1 MTMTP
6 FQRRRPLLQR
16 LALAGLFVLPGLS
29 AQAQTVSEALQA
41 ADPSAPLPVIATA
54 TAPPAPVASPP
65 LPADPAEAL
74 KQWQL
79 ANQRVAAF
87 PRGHIDILRAEA
99 QDAATPGDPTTKAGP
114 LSADEAL
121 RQSLR
126 LKPELLKA
134 PGGSP
139 LAQAERHQALLSH
152 VTGLRRSWM
161 EAVATGE
168 ALRLQQARQDTARS
182 GAELGQRMVQAGNWS
197 QARLLREQL
206 AEAREAASLLQAQQ
220 AALGAHE
227 RLARLLGIWQA
238 DAVAQLGQRLPAG
251 LPAPPATLEGGGN
264 DVEARTMAQDAA
276 LALQRVDAAR
286 DIAATPPAQR
296 AAWERALQESAA
308 SLDATTL
315 PATPLI
321 LQDAR
326 LGKDHALERAM
337 EAEATLLRAAVQ
349 RRSAAREAWGRLQAQ
364 HALAHQTQAVIL
376 PLQVALEQETL
387 LRYNGML
394 QSTWELLEASR
405 ERVAATAAAAQ
416 ARRDFWF
423 AHLDWQLL
431 LAGGAYQPPGTSAV
445 MVPSGPSPQGH

>member
-1 MTMTP
+1 MTP
-6 FQRRRPLLQR
+6 FQRQRPLLHR
-16 LALAGLFVLPGLS
+16 LAMAGLVVVPGLS
-29 AQAQTVSEALQA
+29 GQAQTVSEAIRA
-41 ADPSAPLPVIATA
+41 ADPGAPLPAVATA
-54 TAPPAPVASPP
+54 AAPPPP
-65 LPADPAEAL
+65 LAAPPQPADLAEAL
-74 KQWQL
+74 KQWQQ

-99 QDAATPGDPTTKAGP
+99 KDAAPAADTMAKVSP
-114 LSADEAL
+114 LSLDEAL

-134 PGGSP
+134 PDGSA
-139 LAQAERHQALLSH
+139 LAQTGRHLALVSH
-152 VTGLRRSWM
+152 VAELRRSWM
-161 EAVATGE
+161 DAVSAGG

-206 AEAREAASLLQAQQ
+206 AEARETAALLQARQ
-220 AALGAHE
+220 AALGARE
-227 RLARLLGIWQA
+227 RLARLLGLWQA
-238 DAVAQLGQRLPAG
+238 DAVAQLDQSLPAE
-251 LPAPPATLEGGGN
+251 LPVPPATLEETGN
-264 DVEARTMAQDAA
+264 HIEARPLAQDAA
-276 LALQRVDAAR
+276 LALRRIDAAR
-286 DIAATPPAQR
+286 DIGATPSAQR
-296 AAWERALQESAA
+296 GAWDRALRESAA
-308 SLDATTL
+308 GLDATTL
-315 PATPLI
+315 PAAPLM

-326 LGKDHALERAM
+326 LGRDHALERAV
-337 EAEATLLRAAVQ
+337 EAEAALLGAAVQ

-394 QSTWELLEASR
+394 QSTWELLEAGR
-405 ERVAATAAAAQ
+405 ERLAATAAAAQ

-431 LAGGAYQPPGTSAV
+431 LAGGAYQPQGASAA
-445 MVPSGPSPQGH
+445 MAPTGSSAQGH

>member
-1 MTMTP
+1 MTP
-6 FQRRRPLLQR
+6 FQRQRPLLQR

-41 ADPSAPLPVIATA
+41 ADPSTPLPVAATA
-54 TAPPAPVASPP
+54 AAPPPPVASPP
-65 LPADPAEAL
+65 QPADLADAL
-74 KQWQL
+74 KQWQQ

-99 QDAATPGDPTTKAGP
+99 QDAATPGDPMTKTSP

-134 PGGSP
+134 PEGSA
-139 LAQAERHQALLSH
+139 LAQTERHQALLTH
-152 VTGLRRSWM
+152 VAELRRGWM
-161 EAVATGE
+161 EAVAAAE

-206 AEAREAASLLQAQQ
+206 AEARETASLLQAQQ
-220 AALGAHE
+220 AALGARE
-227 RLARLLGIWQA
+227 RLARLLGLWQA
-238 DAVAQLGQRLPAG
+238 DAVAQLGQRLPAE
-251 LPAPPATLEGGGN
+251 LPAPPAQLDDSGN
-264 DVEARTMAQDAA
+264 HVEARAVAQDAA
-276 LALQRVDAAR
+276 LALRRIDAAR
-286 DIAATPPAQR
+286 DIGATPSAQR
-296 AAWERALQESAA
+296 AAWDRALQESATH
-308 SLDATTL
+308 LDATTL
-315 PATPLI
+315 PAAALV
-321 LQDAR
+321 LRDAR
-326 LGKDHALERAM
+326 LGKDHALERAV
-337 EAEATLLRAAVQ
+337 EAEAALLSAAVQ

-364 HALAHQTQAVIL
+364 HALAHQTHAVIL

-405 ERVAATAAAAQ
+405 ERLAATAAAAQ
-416 ARRDFWF
+416 ARRDFWL

-431 LAGGAYQPPGTSAV
+431 LAGGAYQPPGASAA
-445 MVPSGPSPQGH
+445 MAPTGSSAQGH